1 MKGQA
6 DGIATDHYGVG
17 LVASILL
24 WGVVAPVLGLTVH
37 ECAHGAVVA
46 RHTGRRTRLR
56 VGRGPR
62 VFGLRLGPLEIEWRV
77 VMMHDN
83 CSVDLT
89 GLRADVARSALR
101 AGPIADLSQA
111 LLWLLVVPFAPH
123 SALTLGGLALQ
134 YTFWGLTRLAPRHGQ
149 KLGHPYES
157 DGYKIR
163 ELENRVD
170 HGVVAANAPAIDPLV
185 HYLRRE
191 VPELLGGEA
200 PAPASAPAP
209 TVARV
214 TTPKR
219 EPKVAV
225 SEDDALLA
233 YLRETAPELVA
244 AASDERPVEPAA
256 ALAVAPVAPA
266 AAPAPVAVPVV
277 VASAPEP
284 APPTRPAVDPRAATS
299 IAPPGFR

>member
-1 MKGQA
+1 M
-6 DGIATDHYGVG
+6 
-17 LVASILL
+17 
-24 WGVVAPVLGLTVH
+24 
-37 ECAHGAVVA
+37 
-46 RHTGRRTRLR
+46 
-56 VGRGPR
+56 
-62 VFGLRLGPLEIEWRV
+62 FGLRLGLLEIEWRV

-134 YTFWGLTRLAPRHGQ
+134 YTFWGLTGLASRHGQ
-149 KLGHPYES
+149 KLGEPYES

-185 HYLRRE
+185 
-191 VPELLGGEA
+191 A
-200 PAPASAPAP
+200 
-209 TVARV
+209 TICVARSPNCSAV
-214 TTPKR
+214 RRRRPR
-219 EPKVAV
+219 PRRRPPSRGGRV
-225 SEDDALLA
+225 SE
-233 YLRETAPELVA
+233 ETRCWRICGRRRRSSWRWRAT
-244 AASDERPVEPAA
+244 
-256 ALAVAPVAPA
+256 
-266 AAPAPVAVPVV
+266 
-277 VASAPEP
+277 SA
-284 APPTRPAVDPRAATS
+284 RWRSSRAATS

>member
-1 MKGQA
+1 
-6 DGIATDHYGVG
+6 VG
-17 LVASILL
+17 LAASILL

-46 RHTGRRTRLR
+46 RHTGRRTQLR

-62 VFGLRLGPLEIEWRV
+62 VFGLRLGPLEIEWCV
-77 VMMHDN
+77 VMIHDN

-101 AGPIADLSQA
+101 AGPIADVSQA
-111 LLWLLVVPFAPH
+111 LLWLLAVPFAPH
-123 SALTLGGLALQ
+123 SALTLGGLAFQ

-149 KLGHPYES
+149 KLGQPYES

-170 HGVVAANAPAIDPLV
+170 HGVIAASAPAIDPLV
-185 HYLRRE
+185 DYLRRE

-219 EPKVAV
+219 EAKVAI

-244 AASDERPVEPAA
+244 AVSDERPAEGV
-256 ALAVAPVAPA
+256 AVLA
-266 AAPAPVAVPVV
+266 AAPAPVAVPVPTQAATPVAVPAAV
-277 VASAPEP
+277 VPAGEPVAPS
-284 APPTRPAVDPRAATS
+284 RPAVDPRAATS

>member
-1 MKGQA
+1 M
-6 DGIATDHYGVG
+6 G
-17 LVASILL
+17 LAASILL

-46 RHTGRRTRLR
+46 RHTRRRTRLR

-62 VFGLRLGPLEIEWRV
+62 VFGLRLGLLEIEWRV

-123 SALTLGGLALQ
+123 SALTLGGLAFQ
-134 YTFWGLTRLAPRHGQ
+134 YTFWGLTRLSSRHGQ
-149 KLGHPYES
+149 KLGRPYES

-185 HYLRRE
+185 DYLRRE

-214 TTPKR
+214 TTPKQ

-244 AASDERPVEPAA
+244 VVSDERPVAPAPPAA
-256 ALAVAPVAPA
+256 AHAVAPAAPPVAPA
-266 AAPAPVAVPVV
+266 PVVVPVV
-277 VASAPEP
+277 AAPAPEP
-284 APPTRPAVDPRAATS
+284 APPKRPAVDPRAATS